1 MMIPNGAGSRLG
13 DVFSLRPTPDVQAQ
27 HLEEWRDASSRV
39 MRSYKAWC
47 AAPRSERH
55 RLHVAFLDALRREEQ
70 AARQVERDASA
81 ATDDSRAG

>member
-1 MMIPNGAGSRLG
+1 
-13 DVFSLRPTPDVQAQ
+13 VFGVRDATDLHTQ
-27 HLEEWRDASSRV
+27 HLEEWRNASKRV

-81 ATDDSRAG
+81 AADGSRAG

>member
-1 MMIPNGAGSRLG
+1 
-13 DVFSLRPTPDVQAQ
+13 VFSVRAKPDLRAE
-27 HLEEWRDASSRV
+27 HLEEWREASRRV

-47 AAPRSERH
+47 AAPRGDRH

-81 ATDDSRAG
+81 PDRGRAG

>member
-1 MMIPNGAGSRLG
+1 MIPNGPGPRVG
-13 DVFSLRPTPDVQAQ
+13 YVFSLRAKPDVQAQ
-27 HLEEWRDASSRV
+27 HLEEWRDASRRV

-81 ATDDSRAG
+81 PADGSRAG